1 MTNIIPF
8 SFKDNPVRVVSYDG
22 NPWFVAKDVAELLGY
37 SNPRK
42 AVRDH
47 CQHTKAMGR
56 GNDSFPLDPQTK
68 IIPEPDVYRLVMRS
82 KLPQAQKFES
92 WVLEEVLPTI
102 RKHGVYSNLDLD
114 NASRSDKRV
123 ALLRMRFGRRDPSAP
138 FALARR
144 LYHAAAVR
152 VTGATCTSHTAH
164 RLSHDSTP
172 A

>member
-1 MTNIIPF
+1 MEFLKKQPSFLRLLAMTELWERF
-8 SFKDNPVRVVSYDG
+8 SFYG
-22 NPWFVAKDVAELLGY
+22 LLSLLVLYLAHEHGY
-37 SNPRK
+37 P
-42 AVRDH
+42 
-47 CQHTKAMGR
+47 
-56 GNDSFPLDPQTK
+56 DSMTYIVF
-68 IIPEPDVYRLVMRS
+68 
-82 KLPQAQKFES
+82 
-92 WVLEEVLPTI
+92 
-102 RKHGVYSNLDLD
+102 GVYMTLAYFGPLVGGILADRFFGSQKMLLSGGSLIALGHFTIGLSVLHFDLFFMGLGLV
-114 NASRSDKRV
+114 AIGTGKCV